1 MHCISITWS
10 ETKDLTTVKF
20 SKKFSE
26 DHEVLQ
32 LDILQDALSELQ
44 QEYDNIYDSYYG
56 AHPNG
61 AIVSKALGH
70 LPPKQVRDEQAKAS
84 DKTPVQIRRL
94 SLVQPPGKKPLQP

>member
-44 QEYDNIYDSYYG
+44 QEYDNIYNSYYG

-70 LPPKQVRDEQAKAS
+70 LPPKQIRDEQIESSEKAS
-84 DKTPVQIRRL
+84 VQVRHL
-94 SLVQPPGKKPLQP
+94 SLIQSTGKKPSQP

>member
-26 DHEVLQ
+26 DNEVLQ
-32 LDILQDALSELQ
+32 LDILQDALCELQ

-56 AHPNG
+56 AHPDG
-61 AIVSKALGH
+61 AVISKALGH
-70 LPPKQVRDEQAKAS
+70 LPPKQVPDKQVGASEKAS
-84 DKTPVQIRRL
+84 VQVRHL
-94 SLVQPPGKKPLQP
+94 SLVQPTAKKPLQP

>member
-44 QEYDNIYDSYYG
+44 QEYDNIYHSYYG

-70 LPPKQVRDEQAKAS
+70 LPPKQVRDEQIEPSEKAS
-84 DKTPVQIRRL
+84 VQIRHL
-94 SLVQPPGKKPLQP
+94 SLIQSTGKKPLQP